1 MIRRLLI
8 ANRGEIAIRVARTA
22 REMGLHT
29 VGVCSEVDRGAF
41 HLRFMDESASIGG
54 SAPRDSYLN
63 LDSILRAAKRTR
75 ADAIHPGYGF
85 LSENPAFAARCAEE
99 GLIFV
104 GPGPRAMAL
113 SGDKIAS
120 RKAMAEAGV
129 PVTPG
134 MNRVVADAEE
144 AAEVA
149 RTLAFP
155 VMFKATAGGGGI
167 GMSRVDRPRDLP
179 KAFESARSIA
189 LANFGS
195 PDLFLEKYI
204 PRARHIEVQVVL
216 GLRGTGVHLWERE
229 CSVQRRHQKL
239 IEETPSP
246 VLTPSQ
252 RRKLCEAALRGMRK
266 MGYTNAGTAEFLYH
280 EGRFTFNEIN
290 ARLQVEHPITE
301 AVTGVDLVRQQIL
314 VASGEGLGVSQNE
327 IVRQG
332 RAMECRINAE
342 DPLRNFLPSPGEILG
357 YRPPA
362 GLGVR
367 VDSGVTR
374 GSVVPPYYDS
384 LIAKLIVQGRSRPET
399 IQRMERALG
408 EFDIR
413 GVNTTVPFHRAI
425 LGEPSFRR
433 GTLWTTMVADRRIVE
448 RMRGRGPWEER
459 VAALAATLVTGVGLD
474 RLPATRRL
482 ERPSVPAWARAGRAE
497 RVVGGDHAIPPRR
510 GW

>member
-1 MIRRLLI
+1 MIRRLMI
-8 ANRGEIAIRVARTA
+8 ANRGVIAIRVARTA

-29 VGVCSEVDRGAF
+29 VGVYSEVDRGAL
-41 HLRFMDESASIGG
+41 HLRFMDESVAIGG
-54 SAPRDSYLN
+54 PAPRDSYLN
-63 LDSILRAAKRTR
+63 LESILRVAKRTR

-85 LSENPAFAARCAEE
+85 LSENPQFAARCAEE

-120 RKAMAEAGV
+120 RKAMAEVGV

-134 MNRVVADAEE
+134 MNRIVADLEE
-144 AAEVA
+144 ADDVA
-149 RTLAFP
+149 RGLGFP

-216 GLRGTGVHLWERE
+216 GRRGTGVHLWERE

-246 VLTPSQ
+246 SLTPTE
-252 RRKLCEAALRGMRK
+252 RRKLCDAALRGMRK
-266 MGYTNAGTAEFLYH
+266 VGYTNAGTAEFLYH
-280 EGRFTFNEIN
+280 KGHFTFNEIN

-301 AVTGVDLVRQQIL
+301 AVTGIDLVRHQIL
-314 VASGEGLGVSQNE
+314 VASGEGLGLSQNE

-342 DPLRNFLPSPGEILG
+342 DPLRNFLPSPGEIRA

-362 GLGVR
+362 GPGVR

-374 GSVVPPYYDS
+374 GSFVPPYYDS
-384 LIAKLIVQGRSRPET
+384 LVAKLIVHGRSRPEA
-399 IQRMERALG
+399 IRRMERALG

-425 LGEPSFRR
+425 LREPAFQR
-433 GTLWTTMVADRRIVE
+433 GALWTTMVADRRIVE

-459 VAALAATLVTGVGLD
+459 VAALAVALAAGGS
-474 RLPATRRL
+474 L
-482 ERPSVPAWARAGRAE
+482 ERVRASRPLERSAVPAWALAGRAE
-497 RVVGGDHAIPPRR
+497 RLAGGEHAIPPRR